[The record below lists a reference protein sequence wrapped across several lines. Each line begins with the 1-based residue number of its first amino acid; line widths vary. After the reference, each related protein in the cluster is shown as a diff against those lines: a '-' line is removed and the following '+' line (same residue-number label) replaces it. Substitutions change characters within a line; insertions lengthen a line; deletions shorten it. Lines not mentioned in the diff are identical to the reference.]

1 MYYQSQYFDVL
12 FYIFVALQM
21 RDTHSRSSSPIP
33 ATIIES
39 NLYKEAHM
47 QIDII
52 SSQLPTSG
60 TVWGTNIL

>member
-1 MYYQSQYFDVL
+1 
-12 FYIFVALQM
+12 M

-39 NLYKEAHM
+39 GLYKEAHM

-60 TVWGTNIL
+60 TV